1 VIVRGVN
8 VVDFVIVN
16 VEVYGVRLCSF
27 KELSWCLQN
36 VPPSLLIRFLR
47 EHRSEWADYDMD
59 ASVATSFRSN
69 GNGYGPRG
77 GVSHVQLPLPLAHS
91 GEHGEVRRVETCV
104 LGDVVE

>member
-1 VIVRGVN
+1 M
-8 VVDFVIVN
+8 N
-16 VEVYGVRLCSF
+16 VEVCRGRSCSSNELRL
-27 KELSWCLQN
+27 CLQN

-77 GVSHVQLPLPLAHS
+77 GGVSHVQFPLPLAHS
-91 GEHGEVRRVETCV
+91 GEHGEVRTVETCV

>member
-1 VIVRGVN
+1 
-8 VVDFVIVN
+8 VN
-16 VEVYGVRLCSF
+16 VEVCRGRSCSSNELRL
-27 KELSWCLQN
+27 CLQN